1 MTTQFYCAIC
11 SGPTGIWAI
20 GSSSP
25 QALKRR
31 QTYVEAKR
39 REKATDQRVPI
50 NFDSDWSSDDESDED
65 PYDPDDLTRYDP
77 RLVSPESR
85 EWLHNIYWL
94 RVGDFT
100 GEVYLE
106 GPASS
111 MNNLNSVTIRRDVDG
126 EESLDTYFCY
136 TTVNCVF
143 PFHLC
148 CFKLLLY
155 SIFNDMEFDN
165 IDKKVLYKVMMD
177 INPGHPRLDLDYGD
191 IKGPDQ
197 YWLCEPGEEYCI
209 SCPTSLDEGIQQFLR
224 DKLQHD
230 TFKLP
235 ISNVSIDQ
243 RHVVA
248 DPFGNLPV
256 EVLFN
261 MLDMLPACSLLEFRK
276 ASATVC
282 RATQSNGYWK
292 QRMSRTMEWF
302 WELSDILRDHPSDL
316 NFKAFYLWLDKKTN
330 PELGMDPMFM
340 GLGNRR
346 RIWGACQQL
355 RDLYVKR
362 APPETEGKQ

>member
-11 SGPTGIWAI
+11 SGPAGISAI

-25 QALKRR
+25 QALKLRR
-31 QTYVEAKR
+31 TYVEAKR
-39 REKATDQRVPI
+39 LEKATGQRVPI
-50 NFDSDWSSDDESDED
+50 NFDSDWSSDDESDEG
-65 PYDPDDLTRYDP
+65 PYDPDDLTRFDP

-85 EWLHNIYWL
+85 EWLHDIYWL
-94 RVGDFT
+94 RVDDFT
-100 GEVYLE
+100 GEGYLE

-111 MNNLNSVTIRRDVDG
+111 VNNLRNYCENIDG
-126 EESLDTYFCY
+126 EESLDTYYCY

-155 SIFNDMEFDN
+155 SIFGDMEFDN

-177 INPGHPRLDLDYGD
+177 TNPGHTRLDLDYGD
-191 IKGPDQ
+191 VEGPDQ

-209 SCPTSLDEGIQQFLR
+209 SRPTSLDERIQQFLR

-261 MLDMLPACSLLEFRK
+261 ILDMLPACSLLEFRK

-292 QRMSRTMEWF
+292 QRMSRVMDWF
-302 WELSDILRDHPSDL
+302 WELSNILQDNPSGL
-316 NFKAFYLWLDKKTN
+316 NFKALYLWLEKKTN
-330 PELGMDPMFM
+330 PELGMDPKFM

-362 APPETEGKQ
+362 IPPETEGQQ